1 MRKIAIVH
9 FVNYKKGAQTR
20 GCMKSVMRYVS
31 QMSKTLWNGQQ
42 LVSGIGCQP
51 ETVFDEFL
59 STKLLHH
66 KDGGVMFYHMVQS
79 FPKGA
84 DVDPRTA
91 HEAARRLAGYFE
103 GCEVLVCTH
112 VDREHIHSHCIINSV
127 NFETGKKV
135 HMADEQIQALR
146 VRNDQICEELRLP
159 KFQRDEQKRS
169 CGMSN
174 AEYYTASK
182 GESWKFEL
190 MRVIDECMRCAG
202 SREEFLILLRSEG
215 YDATWTDSRKNIT
228 YVTPDGR
235 KCRDNKLHIEKYLK
249 ENMEAEFGYRTE
261 NDNTRNVDAAQK
273 ADGRGATAG
282 TQRDGHGAELE
293 RAARN
298 AGQAVPAA
306 DAVRHG
312 PENAS
317 DESRSA
323 GISDQDANERRK
335 FRETGWEP
343 EREVFF
349 RLQRVDRQCAEI
361 YDNDFDRYEEP
372 TYGYGSG
379 CEEENSPVRVD
390 LDYGGDLVR
399 GAVRFGRAVEQMTDD
414 APTRDGTTIALHID
428 SKRRKKLWQKK
439 TALGHAEDDHEEW
452 TMEQHL

>member
-1 MRKIAIVH
+1 M
-9 FVNYKKGAQTR
+9 NYKKGTLSR

-31 QMSKTLWNGQQ
+31 QTSKTLWDGQQ

-51 ETVFDEFL
+51 ETAFDEFL
-59 STKLLHH
+59 STKLLHR

-79 FPKGA
+79 FPKGVA
-84 DVDPRTA
+84 IDSRTA
-91 HEAARRLAGYFE
+91 HEAARQLAGYFE

-112 VDREHIHSHCIINSV
+112 VDRKHIHSHCIINSV

-135 HMADEQIQALR
+135 HMADEQIQELR
-146 VRNDQICEELRLP
+146 VRNDQICEELGLP
-159 KFQRDEQKRS
+159 KFQRDEQRQS
-169 CGMSN
+169 RGMSN

-202 SREEFLILLRSEG
+202 NREEFLILLRSEG

-228 YVTPDGR
+228 YTTPEGR
-235 KCRDNKLHIEKYLK
+235 KCRDSKLHIEKYLK

-282 TQRDGHGAELE
+282 TQRDSHGAELE
-293 RAARN
+293 RDARN
-298 AGQAVPAA
+298 AGQAVSAA
-306 DAVRHG
+306 DAVERG
-312 PENAS
+312 SENAP
-317 DESRSA
+317 DEA
-323 GISDQDANERRK
+323 GSTERFDRDAGERRK

-349 RLQRVDRQCAEI
+349 QLQGADREYEALPNRDPE
-361 YDNDFDRYEEP
+361 RYGEAAF
-372 TYGYGSG
+372 GYGADG
-379 CEEENSPVRVD
+379 TEEDHHLRVD
-390 LDYGGDLVR
+390 LDYSGDLVR
-399 GAVRFGRAVEQMTDD
+399 DAVRLGRAVEQMTDD

-428 SKRRKKLWQKK
+428 SKRRKKLRQKK
-439 TALGHAEDDHEEW
+439 TALGHAEDDHVDW